1 MNLIDLLDPDHDGF
15 QARTFSEERE
25 HRHGLTDSDDA
36 VIAAALY
43 IMPEE
48 SEHEGGSPLNF
59 APGMHSRDFFDW
71 HWNSISNDRSI
82 AAAIDQACR
91 MGWK

>member
-1 MNLIDLLDPDHDGF
+1 MNLIDLLDPDHDGY

-25 HRHGLTDSDDA
+25 RRHGLTDSDDA

-48 SEHEGGSPLNF
+48 SEHEHGSPLNF
-59 APGMHSRDFFDW
+59 SSAKHSK
-71 HWNSISNDRSI
+71 DRFAYTSLGNGR
-82 AAAIDQACR
+82 AIDLAIKR
-91 MGWK
+91 AMKLGT